1 MTIIHL
7 CTHPHNDIQSLI
19 LGVASSM
26 HPFQPINKFLL
37 IELLSLLLQQQGMSQ
52 VRQPMMGAQPPMMS
66 GMAAQ
71 PAGGVPMNM
80 MQPVQNPQGVK
91 LDPFGAL

>member
-1 MTIIHL
+1 
-7 CTHPHNDIQSLI
+7 
-19 LGVASSM
+19 
-26 HPFQPINKFLL
+26 
-37 IELLSLLLQQQGMSQ
+37 MSQ

>member
-1 MTIIHL
+1 
-7 CTHPHNDIQSLI
+7 
-19 LGVASSM
+19 
-26 HPFQPINKFLL
+26 
-37 IELLSLLLQQQGMSQ
+37 MSQ

-71 PAGGVPMNM
+71 PVPM
-80 MQPVQNPQGVK
+80 MQPVQNPQAVK